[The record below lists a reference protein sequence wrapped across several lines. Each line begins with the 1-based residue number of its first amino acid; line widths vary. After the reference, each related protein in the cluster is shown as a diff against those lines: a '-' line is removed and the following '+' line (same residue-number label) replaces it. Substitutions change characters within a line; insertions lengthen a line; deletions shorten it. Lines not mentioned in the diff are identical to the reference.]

1 MMPGQVLNSVGEA
14 APALRK
20 GLCAEGVAGTV
31 PTALDSQAQMRSL
44 GVGRCLS
51 RGSKSLDFQGPQK
64 VKMRTMTMVTTV
76 RVHVSL
82 LCQTD

>member
-20 GLCAEGVAGTV
+20 CLCAEGVAGTV

-82 LCQTD
+82 LCQTY